1 MAKTFIK
8 VFYMKLFAKP
18 LAITLSPNLEKDDI
32 FLALSAFL
40 NFRHWQ
46 HGDHIRQTENW
57 FKEYFKTA
65 EVFSFNSGR
74 SALYFILKSFGI
86 DKGDEVIIQA
96 FTCVAVP
103 EPVMWLGAKPI
114 YADIDESLNIDPG
127 LLEELITSKTR
138 AIIVQ
143 HTFGVPA
150 NLDAIKKITQKYNL
164 RLIEDC
170 CHALGAEYKKR
181 KIGTFGDAAFFSFG
195 RDKVISSVFG
205 GMAIFP
211 KKNKNINFYA
221 PRELYG
227 QIKMPAKK
235 WILKQLLHP
244 LLFSLVLPLYNT
256 GLGKLILALA
266 LKIGI
271 IVKPVEVME
280 LSGGRPS
287 HFPALL
293 PNALA
298 VIAIN
303 QLKKLE
309 RFNRH
314 RQTLAS
320 VYAHK
325 LKDSTKIKLP
335 AVNSGAIYLRY
346 NIFHPRSN
354 NLLKMFKEKEKIILG
369 NWYKRVIDPNGVNL
383 GKVGYYPGLC
393 KTAEKAAELS
403 LNLPTYPN
411 LKKEQAEK
419 IAGLLLKYENH

>member
-1 MAKTFIK
+1 
-8 VFYMKLFAKP
+8 MKLFDRP
-18 LAITLSPNLEKDDI
+18 LTISLSPNLEKDDI
-32 FLALSAFL
+32 LLALSVLL
-40 NFRHWQ
+40 NLRHWQ
-46 HGDHIRQTENW
+46 HGNHIKQAENW
-57 FKEYFKTA
+57 FKEYFKTK

-74 SALYFILKSFGI
+74 SALYFILRAFGI
-86 DKGDEVIIQA
+86 EKDDEVIIQA

-114 YADIDESLNIDPG
+114 YADIDQSLNIDPG
-127 LLEELITSKTR
+127 LLEKLITPKTR
-138 AIIVQ
+138 VIIVQ

-150 NLDAIKKITQKYNL
+150 NINAIKKITRKYNL

-170 CHALGAEYKKR
+170 CHALGAEYENKKT
-181 KIGTFGDAAFFSFG
+181 GTFGDAAFFSFG
-195 RDKVISSVFG
+195 RDKVVSSVFG

-211 KKNKNINFYA
+211 KKYKKIYSYA

-227 QIKMPAKK
+227 QIRMPVRK

-244 LLFSLVLPLYNT
+244 LIFSLVLPLYNL

-266 LKIGI
+266 LKMGI
-271 IVKPVEVME
+271 IVKPLEEAE
-280 LSGGRPS
+280 LSGGHPA

-298 VIAIN
+298 VMIVN

-314 RQTLAS
+314 RQTLAT

-325 LKDSTKIKLP
+325 LKDSVKIKLP
-335 AVNSGAIYLRY
+335 AANSGAIYLRY
-346 NIFHPRSN
+346 NIFHPQAN
-354 NLLKMFKEKEKIILG
+354 NLLKLFKEKEKIILG
-369 NWYKRVIDPNGVNL
+369 NWYKSIIDPEGVNK
-383 GKVGYYPGLC
+383 GKVGYTPHLC
-393 KTAEKAAELS
+393 KNAEEAAELS
-403 LNLPTYPN
+403 LNLPTCPT

-419 IAGLLLKYENH
+419 IADLLLKYENH